1 MFISRLKSQWLS
13 ALAAL
18 LVLTVNA
25 QSSRP
30 SSRMDVV
37 DRVLA
42 TVNGEVV
49 TESDVRWEL
58 ALDPEVDPL
67 DLSLENRRSM
77 LERVIDQRILIQ
89 EASKVPQNPPTDEQV
104 QQYIRSTFIER
115 FASAEAFRARIR
127 KVGLD
132 MATVR
137 DIVSRRLTL
146 LKYVDFR
153 FRSFVIVQPDE
164 IERYYNE
171 VALPRMKNRGG
182 NVRSLEEMRSQIETT
197 LAGEKINADLDR
209 FLDEA
214 RARAQIVRLA
224 ELKQ

>member
-1 MFISRLKSQWLS
+1 MFISLLKSRWLS
-13 ALAAL
+13 ALA
-18 LVLTVNA
+18 LVLALTCSA
-25 QSSRP
+25 MSIP
-30 SSRMDVV
+30 IDVV

-42 TVNGEVV
+42 LVNGEVV

-58 ALDPEVDPL
+58 ALDPEIDPL
-67 DLSLENRRSM
+67 DLSLENRRTM
-77 LERVIDQRILIQ
+77 LERVIDQRILVQ
-89 EASKVPQNPPTDEQV
+89 EASKIPQNPPTDEQV
-104 QQYIRSTFIER
+104 QQYIRSNFIER
-115 FASAEAFRARIR
+115 FASVEAFRARMR

-132 MATVR
+132 ITTVR
-137 DIVSRRLTL
+137 EIVSRRLTL

-182 NVRSLEEMRSQIETT
+182 NVRTLDEMRAQIETN
-197 LAGEKINADLDR
+197 LAGEKINAELDR

-224 ELKQ
+224 ELK

>member
-1 MFISRLKSQWLS
+1 MFILLLKLPWLS
-13 ALAAL
+13 TLAAL
-18 LVLTVNA
+18 LVLT
-25 QSSRP
+25 SSP
-30 SSRMDVV
+30 PISRLDVV

-58 ALDPEVDPL
+58 ALDPEVEPL
-67 DLSLENRRSM
+67 DLRLENRRSM

-89 EASKVPQNPPTDEQV
+89 EASKVPQNPPNDEQV

-115 FASAEAFRARIR
+115 FGSGEAFRARIR

-137 DIVSRRLTL
+137 EIVSRRLTL

-164 IERYYNE
+164 ITRYYNE

-224 ELKQ
+224 EIKE

>member
-1 MFISRLKSQWLS
+1 MFTFHLKSRWLS
-13 ALAAL
+13 ALVAL
-18 LVLTVNA
+18 FLVPGV
-25 QSSRP
+25 SP
-30 SSRMDVV
+30 GDVV
-37 DRVLA
+37 DRVLV

-49 TESDVRWEL
+49 TESDIRWEI
-58 ALDPEVDPL
+58 ALDPDIEPL
-67 DLSLENRRSM
+67 DLSAENRRSM

-89 EASKVPQNPPTDEQV
+89 EASKVPQNPPTDEQI
-104 QQYIRSTFIER
+104 QQYIRNTFIER
-115 FASAEAFRARIR
+115 FASAEAFRTRIR

-132 MATVR
+132 LATLR
-137 DIVSRRLTL
+137 EIVGRRLTL

-182 NVRSLEEMRSQIETT
+182 NIRSREEMRSQIENT
-197 LAGEKINADLDR
+197 LAGEKINTELDR

-214 RARAQIVRLA
+214 RAQAQIVRLA
-224 ELKQ
+224 EIK